1 MIDDSQNIG
10 INSPKSTDTCDIN
23 VLPFDSKDCPNIIRN
38 NSEDKN
44 IQNSPIL
51 KPKSLSKLK
60 FDAIRSIFE
69 MNEANHVSH
78 NSAGKTEKSQVF
90 DFNTK
95 VSPKISNNL
104 GENKATISVNSTRK
118 SASLRTSKS
127 SLENKPISLPDIE
140 ALRFADKKPN
150 RVIRKVSRVATES
163 DVVRLPNPKSESKL
177 KKDKNKGKPSSDRKQ
192 GKRKNEDGS
201 FGSIAPITDYFER
214 KTLMKH
220 ASIEG
225 ESNP

>member
-1 MIDDSQNIG
+1 M
-10 INSPKSTDTCDIN
+10 
-23 VLPFDSKDCPNIIRN
+23 
-38 NSEDKN
+38 
-44 IQNSPIL
+44 
-51 KPKSLSKLK
+51 
-60 FDAIRSIFE
+60 
-69 MNEANHVSH
+69 
-78 NSAGKTEKSQVF
+78 KSQVF
-90 DFNTK
+90 DFNIK
-95 VSPKISNNL
+95 VSPKNSNNL
-104 GENKATISVNSTRK
+104 GENKAKISVNSTQK

-127 SLENKPISLPDIE
+127 PLENKPISLE

-192 GKRKNEDGS
+192 GKRKKEDGS

-225 ESNP
+225 ESNPK